1 MTSRERLLAVIN
13 GQIPDKVPVSPFIQ
27 EEFLSWY
34 FKKQENDR
42 VIDVVN
48 MSKELHFDVITKEH
62 LSKPYFLKKNYPNWE
77 VEEKYETVGGN
88 YYRKT
93 KIVTPEKTFHQ
104 VEGVPYSEEYLS
116 GIHFITKEFMINGQ
130 EDFEIFQKYC
140 PKFPDEERKFIQEK
154 ARNAKKIIGD
164 LGISAPWCYGGVFN
178 LVTTFIN
185 IEDMLVDALADEDYY
200 NEYMGF
206 FTDILRTN
214 IECHVDSDYDV
225 VGVQG
230 NMANGS
236 IMGTSHFSEFV
247 LPFEN
252 KAYEPAIE
260 AKVPMLYHNCGTA
273 KHLYDAYKNLNI
285 QILETI
291 SEPPNGDVTLQY
303 AKDYFKDSD
312 LVLCGTLDQVN
323 FLKTCTPEE
332 ARKEA
337 YEKVEIGKQGGKY
350 IFACSDYIEYGTP
363 IENVKAMLD
372 GAREA
377 SIY

>member
-1 MTSRERLLAVIN
+1 MTARDRLLAVIN

-27 EEFLSWY
+27 EESLSWY
-34 FKKQENDR
+34 YKKQENHR

-48 MSKELHFDVITKEH
+48 MSKELNFDVITKEH
-62 LSKPYFLKKNYPNWE
+62 LSKPYFLKKSYPNWE

-88 YYRKT
+88 YFRKT
-93 KIVTPEKTFHQ
+93 KIVTPEKTFNQ

-116 GIHFITKEFMINGQ
+116 GIHFITKEFMINSQ
-130 EDFEIFQKYC
+130 EEFEIFQKYC
-140 PKFPDEERKFIQEK
+140 PQFPDEERTSIIQK
-154 ARNAKKIIGD
+154 AKAAKEYIGD
-164 LGISAPWCYGGVFN
+164 TGISAPWCYGGVFN
-178 LVTTFIN
+178 FVTTFIN
-185 IEDMLVDALADEDYY
+185 IEDMLVDAIADEDYY
-200 NEYMGF
+200 NEYMNF
-206 FTDILRTN
+206 FTDILKTD
-214 IECHVDSDYDV
+214 IQCHVESDYDV
-225 VGVQG
+225 VGIQG

-236 IMGTSHFSEFV
+236 IMGTSHFSEYV

-252 KAYEPAIE
+252 KAYEPATK
-260 AKVPMLYHNCGTA
+260 AKVPVLYHNCGTG
-273 KHLYDAYKNLNI
+273 KHLYEAYKDLNM

-332 ARKEA
+332 AFKEA
-337 YEKVEIGKQGGKY
+337 QSKVEIGKQGGKY
-350 IFACSDYIEYGTP
+350 IFACSDYVEYGTP

-372 GAREA
+372 GAQSA
-377 SIY
+377 SEY